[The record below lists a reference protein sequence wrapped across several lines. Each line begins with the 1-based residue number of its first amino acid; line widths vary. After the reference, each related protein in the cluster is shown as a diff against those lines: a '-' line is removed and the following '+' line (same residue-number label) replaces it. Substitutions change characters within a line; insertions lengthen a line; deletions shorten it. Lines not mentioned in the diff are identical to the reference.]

1 MSVEQ
6 LQTIVIH
13 ALEDLKAMDI
23 TVIDIRLLTSIADY
37 MIICSGN
44 SNRHVKSISKN
55 LIDEVKK
62 NDFRP
67 LGVEGQEDGEWVLV
81 DLGDII
87 VHVMQPKI
95 REFYSLEKLWEAP
108 ANPNQ

>member
-13 ALEDLKAMDI
+13 TLEDLKAIDMTI
-23 TVIDIRLLTSIADY
+23 IDIRPLTNIADY

-62 NDFRP
+62 TDFRP
-67 LGVEGQEDGEWVLV
+67 LGVEGQDEGEWVLV

>member
-6 LQTIVIH
+6 LQNIVVN
-13 ALEDLKAMDI
+13 ALEDLKAIDI
-23 TVIDIRLLTSIADY
+23 TIIDIRALTSMADY
-37 MIICSGN
+37 MVICSGN

-55 LIDEVKK
+55 LIDAVKK
-62 NDFRP
+62 HHYRP

-81 DLGDII
+81 DLADII

-95 REFYSLEKLWEAP
+95 RDFYSLEKLWKTP
-108 ANPNQ
+108 ATE